1 MKAARAIVGISCLI
15 LGPVLSLALG
25 FITYLLLDYSYGTG
39 ANTEGTA
46 TASQQYYSSIAQPAA
61 ACVAVA
67 GVLLSLWLTYL
78 TLPKHG
84 KTVA

>member
-1 MKAARAIVGISCLI
+1 MKRAIVGVFCMF

-25 FITYLLLDYSYGTG
+25 FITYLLLDFSYGAG

-46 TASQQYYSSIAQPAA
+46 TPSQQFYSSIAQPTA
-61 ACVAVA
+61 ACIATG
-67 GVLLSLWLTYL
+67 GVLLSLWLAYL

-84 KTVA
+84 KPSP

>member
-1 MKAARAIVGISCLI
+1 MKRAILGISCLF

-25 FITYLLLDYSYGTG
+25 GYAYLLLDITYGAG

-46 TASQQYYSSIAQPAA
+46 TQAQQYYSSIAGPAFLGITGS
-61 ACVAVA
+61 
-67 GVLLSLWLTYL
+67 GVLLSLWMAFL
-78 TLPKHG
+78 TLPKND